1 MLINTF
7 DNPLLGVM
15 DAGQST
21 ARAPMSYGIYELCIC
36 GHRHAEHSL
45 FGTCR
50 ACTDCGAD
58 MSGDFDNEH
67 PYQQCQ
73 CREFRVVEEQIA

>member
-1 MLINTF
+1 
-7 DNPLLGVM
+7 M

-21 ARAPMSYGIYELCIC
+21 ARAPMSSGIYEQCMC

-50 ACTDCGAD
+50 ACVDCE
-58 MSGDFDNEH
+58 GDISVDLDDEH
-67 PYQQCQ
+67 VYQQCQ
-73 CREFRVVEEQIA
+73 CGEFRVVEEQIA

>member
-1 MLINTF
+1 
-7 DNPLLGVM
+7 M

-21 ARAPMSYGIYELCIC
+21 ARAPMSSGIHEQCTC

-50 ACTDCGAD
+50 ACVDCE
-58 MSGDFDNEH
+58 GDTSIDVDAEH
-67 PYQQCQ
+67 VYQQCQ
-73 CREFRVVEEQIA
+73 CREFRVAEEQIA

>member
-1 MLINTF
+1 MSF
-7 DNPLLGVM
+7 GVHERCM
-15 DAGQST
+15 
-21 ARAPMSYGIYELCIC
+21 C

-50 ACTDCGAD
+50 ACVDCE
-58 MSGDFDNEH
+58 GDISVDVDDEH
-67 PYQQCQ
+67 AYQQCH

>member
-1 MLINTF
+1 MH
-7 DNPLLGVM
+7 
-15 DAGQST
+15 ASQST
-21 ARAPMSYGIYELCIC
+21 AGAPMSYGIYERCVC

-50 ACTDCGAD
+50 ACADCEDD
-58 MSGDFDNEH
+58 MGRDVDEEH
-67 PYQQCQ
+67 PYQQCK